1 MSLVDTPRPWV
12 WVEGGAALFR
22 GGWVGLGTLCF
33 TPHSAGGT
41 QKGSGGQHC
50 AEGPPQGRLRCWGR
64 SFPSALLGSAPSSAR
79 WPHARACVLPAPQP
93 AGRGMAPPG
102 PQPIGVGA
110 PLTFPL
116 PAVWLT
122 TQNHSTLVTERSAV
136 PFLPVNP
143 EYSATR
149 NQVSPVRCSDP
160 SSHSDPPP
168 PHCFYLPCHPRA
180 GRSWPG
186 STPGS
191 LPLCSSI
198 FWGKPSAG
206 SRARAR
212 SAPRVRMGAAGVK
225 VGEGGNTPHP
235 QLSLLALQ
243 RPSTI
248 H

>member
-1 MSLVDTPRPWV
+1 MGAGTPAGGGDEPCGYTPSLGLGG
-12 WVEGGAALFR
+12 GGAALFL

-50 AEGPPQGRLRCWGR
+50 AEGPPQGRLRGWGR

-79 WPHARACVLPAPQP
+79 WPRACVLPAPQP

-149 NQVSPVRCSDP
+149 NQVRPVRCSDP

-168 PHCFYLPCHPRA
+168 LIAFISPA
-180 GRSWPG
+180 IPG
-186 STPGS
+186 P
-191 LPLCSSI
+191 
-198 FWGKPSAG
+198 AE
-206 SRARAR
+206 
-212 SAPRVRMGAAGVK
+212 
-225 VGEGGNTPHP
+225 VG
-235 QLSLLALQ
+235 QVQ
-243 RPSTI
+243 RPGVRHSA